1 LLSFEIEKEMNIMIV
16 DVLILAIIG
25 VLLAASIFYMVQRKK
40 KGGSSCGCGC
50 GGCRGCGSYGE
61 DQE

>member
-1 LLSFEIEKEMNIMIV
+1 MNIMIV